1 MAIGIISAMLEE
13 VQSLINVLQNVKIS
27 EKGMRSYYEGTLNK
41 KEVIIVFS
49 RWGKVASAVTTT
61 QLINDYSI
69 DEIIFTG
76 VAGSL
81 NNSLRIGDIIIGT
94 NLYQH
99 DMDTRPLFNQFEIPL
114 LGKTYFQT
122 QNNTQL
128 ENAVLKFTASI
139 ESHISQENLSKFD
152 IKKVQIRKGT
162 ILSGDQFIST
172 QKKVAKLKETIPN
185 ALCVEMEGASVAQV
199 CYEYKIPYSVIRII
213 SDNANDDAPIDF
225 PLFTKAIACKYAK
238 GIIENYINYLNF
250 LNNDR

>member
-238 GIIENYINYLNF
+238 GIIENYINDLNF

>member
-199 CYEYKIPYSVIRII
+199 CYEYKIPYSVIRVI

-238 GIIENYINYLNF
+238 GIIENYINDLNF

>member
-199 CYEYKIPYSVIRII
+199 CYEYKIPYSIIRVI

-238 GIIENYINYLNF
+238 GIIENYINDLNF

>member
-13 VQSLINVLQNVKIS
+13 VQSLINVLQNV
-27 EKGMRSYYEGTLNK
+27 

-199 CYEYKIPYSVIRII
+199 CYEYKIPYSVIRVI

-238 GIIENYINYLNF
+238 GIIENYINDLNF

>member
-27 EKGMRSYYEGTLNK
+27 EKGMRSYYEGTLHK

-49 RWGKVASAVTTT
+49 RWGKVASAVTAT

-162 ILSGDQFIST
+162 ILSGDQFVNAP
-172 QKKVAKLKETIPN
+172 KKVAKLKETVPN

-213 SDNANDDAPIDF
+213 SDNANVDAPIDF

-238 GIIENYINYLNF
+238 GIIENYINNLNI
-250 LNNDR
+250 LNNNR

>member
-49 RWGKVASAVTTT
+49 RWGKVASAVTAT

-199 CYEYKIPYSVIRII
+199 CYEYNIPYSVIRII

-238 GIIENYINYLNF
+238 GIIENYINDLNF